1 MSEDAHAGG
10 GGVGLGCRGL
20 FGRDAVTVMKTG
32 DLAEPRH
39 DVDSSVFPPGNN
51 METERV
57 ITDEE
62 VMEQAHLGEPCVPYR
77 VALDLEG
84 ITRVPVGGELRGRS
98 GAVTW
103 HVYACSSEVQTLSRA
118 PK

>member
-1 MSEDAHAGG
+1 MMLIL
-10 GGVGLGCRGL
+10 VFL
-20 FGRDAVTVMKTG
+20 
-32 DLAEPRH
+32 PR
-39 DVDSSVFPPGNN
+39 
-51 METERV
+51 ETIWKQKV

-62 VMEQAHLGEPCVPYR
+62 VMVQAHLGEPYVPYR

-103 HVYACSSEVQTLSRA
+103 HVYACSSEVQTLFFGLQNHCRW
-118 PK
+118 